1 MRERGIDISGARSK
15 DPGEFVEQRF
25 EHVISLCDR
34 VQEACPDFPG
44 PPAMVLWSMPDPAAE
59 AAADQDRYPAF
70 VRCADELNTRIQF
83 LRYAIEYSQTSS
95 ERS

>member
-1 MRERGIDISGARSK
+1 
-15 DPGEFVEQRF
+15 
-25 EHVISLCDR
+25 
-34 VQEACPDFPG
+34 
-44 PPAMVLWSMPDPAAE
+44 MVLWSMPDPAAE